1 VFEIGFMKM
10 FKIWLVLMALTAASE
25 RRSEKD
31 AVKEVA
37 HKVYQ
42 LSRLK

>member
-1 VFEIGFMKM
+1 MKM
-10 FKIWLVLMALTAASE
+10 FKIRLVQMALTAASE
-25 RRSEKD
+25 RRSEKE
-31 AVKEVA
+31 AVKEVV

>member
-1 VFEIGFMKM
+1 VFEISFMKR
-10 FKIWLVLMALTAASE
+10 FKTQLVQMASTAASE
-25 RRSEKD
+25 RRSEKE
-31 AVKEVA
+31 AVKEVV